1 MPPAFRPLLALAFCL
16 LPFAFLSA
24 QTIGQYEL
32 RKRTSTGFTAYGITL
47 SNGQVIGQTAGI
59 PAAITPVVSG
69 DLSAYLTSSTAAST
83 YQPLDSQLT
92 TLSALA
98 DSAGVLKNNGGGTLS
113 YQAVSSGALAANAG
127 KIVEFSTAGTIH
139 ATAINAMSEGSVA
152 PYTQAGPTAFY
163 FVPSYGMTGTLA
175 TATLTANR
183 AWTLPD
189 TTGTIIT
196 TGDTGTVTSTM
207 LAGSIANSKLAT
219 DPLNASNLTSGTVP
233 TGRLG
238 SGTANSTTYLRGDN
252 TWATVTGGVT
262 SITGTANEITVTGTT
277 TPTLSLPSALTFTG
291 KTITGGTFS
300 SPTLTTPA
308 LGTPSAIVLTNATG
322 SPTGISL
329 TKAQL
334 NTIVSDDDPAY
345 VGTANTFSAA
355 QTISVAGANS
365 TPPLYLTG
373 ALNVGG
379 SATTTFP
386 HIFHQPTGATAATTW
401 SAGTNAGTVFGANEA
416 TGFTGNFFDGKVAGV
431 TTCKIIGSTGAM
443 SVYTYNGINWAVYDS
458 VGGTLRSYE
467 QGGRWFASD
476 GFTTTSS
483 GLSMQDTYSGIRLR
497 NSFWIGWSAD
507 TTYYGTNDLIL
518 GRDAAATLQLGA
530 DHATTATNQRIK
542 SHDVTT
548 GTGAS
553 LTLSG
558 GTGSVAGGSVILA
571 TSATTGAPA
580 ARITVSATGGI
591 TMGSNGTAFTQIKRA
606 TCTLV
611 AGTATVTDT
620 DTTANT
626 HVSIMVSTSAGT
638 IGTGY
643 TVTVSAGTGYTI
655 TAIGS
660 VLETSTLVLKATHF

>member
-1 MPPAFRPLLALAFCL
+1 MRSRLCLLPSASCLLALAFCL
-16 LPFAFLSA
+16 LPCAFLSA

-47 SNGQVIGQTAGI
+47 SNGDVLG
-59 PAAITPVVSG
+59 
-69 DLSAYLTSSTAAST
+69 LTSSVPAARPVT
-83 YQPLDSQLT
+83 
-92 TLSALA
+92 
-98 DSAGVLKNNGGGTLS
+98 
-113 YQAVSSGALAANAG
+113 SGALAANAG
-127 KIVEFSTAGTIH
+127 KIVEFSTAGTIQ
-139 ATAINAMSEGSVA
+139 ATAITAMSEGSAA
-152 PYTQAGPTAFY
+152 PYTQAAPTAFY
-163 FVPSYGMTGTLA
+163 FVPSFGITGTLA
-175 TATLTANR
+175 TATLTTSR

-308 LGTPSAIVLTNATG
+308 LGTPSNVVLTNGSGLPIAGLTGLGTGAATAFGNAVNATG
-322 SPTGISL
+322 GLL
-329 TKAQL
+329 TYAIIGTSGGTIPLL
-334 NTIVSDDDPAY
+334 NA
-345 VGTANTFSAA
+345 AN
-355 QTISVAGANS
+355 
-365 TPPLYLTG
+365 
-373 ALNVGG
+373 
-379 SATTTFP
+379 
-386 HIFHQPTGATAATTW
+386 TW
-401 SAGTNAGTVFGANEA
+401 SANQTFNGVDLKWTTDGTGNIGAVSASRPNTVYAYSFNAG
-416 TGFTGNFFDGKVAGV
+416 
-431 TTCKIIGSTGAM
+431 GSSLGSNNLAFASGTGA
-443 SVYTYNGINWAVYDS
+443 VYWQSGTIIEPVNVDGNIKFSNYARNDFGRMQF
-458 VGGTLRSYE
+458 GG
-467 QGGRWFASD
+467 
-476 GFTTTSS
+476 TTSS
-483 GLSMQDTYSGIRLR
+483 FPALKRSGAGLIVRLADD
-497 NSFWIGWSAD
+497 SA
-507 TTYYGTNDLIL
+507 N
-518 GRDAAATLQLGA
+518 
-530 DHATTATNQRIK
+530 
-542 SHDVTT
+542 
-548 GTGAS
+548 AS
-553 LTLSG
+553 LT
-558 GTGSVAGGSVILA
+558 TGNLQV
-571 TSATTGAPA
+571 
-580 ARITVSATGGI
+580 
-591 TMGSNGTAFTQIKRA
+591 GSNGTAIKQLKRA

>member
-1 MPPAFRPLLALAFCL
+1 MSLRFLRSLLFLFLASS
-16 LPFAFLSA
+16 ASA
-24 QTIGQYEL
+24 QTIEQYEL

-47 SNGQVIGQTAGI
+47 SNGDVLG
-59 PAAITPVVSG
+59 
-69 DLSAYLTSSTAAST
+69 LTSSVPAARPVT
-83 YQPLDSQLT
+83 
-92 TLSALA
+92 
-98 DSAGVLKNNGGGTLS
+98 
-113 YQAVSSGALAANAG
+113 SGALAANAG

-139 ATAINAMSEGSVA
+139 ATAINAMSEGSAA
-152 PYTQAGPTAFY
+152 PYTQAAPTAFY
-163 FVPSYGMTGTLA
+163 FVPSNGITGTLA
-175 TATLTANR
+175 TATLTTNR
-183 AWTLPD
+183 TWTLPD
-189 TTGTIIT
+189 TTGTLIT

-233 TGRLG
+233 TARLG

-252 TWATVTGGVT
+252 TWQTISSGGVT
-262 SITGTANEITVTGTT
+262 SITGTTNEIAVTGTT

-322 SPTGISL
+322 APTGISL

-401 SAGTNAGTVFGANEA
+401 SAGANAGTVFGANEA

-467 QGGRWFASD
+467 QGGRWFATD

-483 GLSMQDTYSGIRLR
+483 GISMQETYSGIRL
-497 NSFWIGWSAD
+497 NKNFWIGWSAD
-507 TTYYGTNDLIL
+507 TTYYGTNDLIVI
-518 GRDAAATLQLGA
+518 RDAAATLQLGA

-542 SHDVTT
+542 AHDVTT

-580 ARITVSATGGI
+580 ARVTVSATGGI

-611 AGTATVTDT
+611 AGTATVSDT

-626 HVSIMVSTSAGT
+626 HVSVMVSTSAGT

>member
-1 MPPAFRPLLALAFCL
+1 MIRLLLIL
-16 LPFAFLSA
+16 LLVSLSPTLRVLG

-32 RKRTSTGFTAYGITL
+32 RKRTSTGFTSYGVTL
-47 SNGQVIGQTAGI
+47 SNGQVLGQTAGV
-59 PAAITPVVSG
+59 PAAITLTGGAWGSITGTLSSQTDLQTALNAKVSTSNTSAGGFGTADSGKLPVFNSSG
-69 DLSAYLTSSTAAST
+69 GLQANDLVIYTSPQNNPNTGLSSTAVCFRDT
-83 YQPLDSQLT
+83 EGDLGQLT
-92 TLSALA
+92 IPDLTNTRTWTLPN
-98 DSAGVLKNNGGGTLS
+98 V
-113 YQAVSSGALAANAG
+113 
-127 KIVEFSTAGTIH
+127 
-139 ATAINAMSEGSVA
+139 
-152 PYTQAGPTAFY
+152 
-163 FVPSYGMTGTLA
+163 TGTL
-175 TATLTANR
+175 
-183 AWTLPD
+183 
-189 TTGTIIT
+189 IT
-196 TGDTGTVTSTM
+196 TGDVGTVTSTM

-233 TGRLG
+233 TARLG
-238 SGTANSTTYLRGDN
+238 SGTANSSTYLRGDN

-308 LGTPSAIVLTNATG
+308 LGTPSAIVLTNASG

-345 VGTANTFSAA
+345 VSTANTFSAA

-401 SAGTNAGTVFGANEA
+401 SSGANAGTVFGANEA

-431 TTCKIIGSTGAM
+431 TTCKIVGSTGAM

-467 QGGRWFASD
+467 QGGRWFATD

-507 TTYYGTNDLIL
+507 SNYYGTNDLIL

-542 SHDVTT
+542 AHDVTT

-558 GTGSVAGGSVILA
+558 GTGSVAGGSVIIA
-571 TSATTGAPA
+571 TSATTGAPT
-580 ARITVSATGGI
+580 ARVTVSATGGI

-611 AGTATVTDT
+611 AGTATISDT